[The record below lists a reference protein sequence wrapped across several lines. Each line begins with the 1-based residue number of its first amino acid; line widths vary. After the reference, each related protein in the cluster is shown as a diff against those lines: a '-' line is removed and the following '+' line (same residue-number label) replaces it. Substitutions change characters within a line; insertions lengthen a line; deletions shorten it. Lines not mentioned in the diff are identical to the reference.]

1 MTDKVK
7 RSIDTTRPMEEQI
20 EEFRRV
26 ATAVIQST
34 PAVLL
39 IAVDPKN
46 PEHGIISGGIGN
58 MDKLLEILAA
68 SLMEDRQFRKLFE
81 DAYRTAIAVMADEAK
96 EAKREQEQDQDEAV
110 VVPFRVPVSKNL
122 Q

>member
-1 MTDKVK
+1 MTNKVK
-7 RSIDTTRPMEEQI
+7 RSIDTTRPVEEQL
-20 EEFRRV
+20 EEFRRG

-46 PEHGIISGGIGN
+46 PEHGIVSGGIGDR
-58 MDKLLEILAA
+58 DKLLEILAA
-68 SLMEDRQFRKLFE
+68 TLMEDGQFRKLFE
-81 DAYRTAIAVMADEAK
+81 DAYRIAAAAMIVEAE
-96 EAKREQEQDQDEAV
+96 EAEEEDSV
-110 VVPFRVPVSKNL
+110 VIPFRIPTSKNL